1 MEEKMTH
8 IVDNVV
14 EYIKQNVDVKS
25 HSIGIILGSGYSDL
39 LNFIDNKVQIACSDI
54 PNFKVIDKDAEKNKF
69 VFGKYKNKDVIIS
82 FGRLHYNYGYS
93 SEDMANYIFILKE
106 LGCEKLVISASVGSL
121 NKKIKVGDIVT
132 ATDHINLTGRNPLYH
147 CEYNKYGNVF
157 VDMLAPYDEQMID
170 ILTRVAKNEMGL
182 KVKKGVLVEFNGP
195 SIETYCES
203 RFCRNIGADF
213 SAFHVCNE
221 VIASKYCKLP
231 VIMFAL
237 VTNFGSSYTV
247 EKIKHEDIAYNRS
260 CGLKYYSDLLKRLI
274 LNL

>member
-1 MEEKMTH
+1 MAH
-8 IVDNVV
+8 IVDNIV
-14 EYIKQNVDVKS
+14 EYIKKNVDVKS

-39 LNFIDNKVQIACSDI
+39 LNFIDDKVQIPFTEI
-54 PNFKVIDKDAEKNKF
+54 PNFKVLGKDAEKNKF

-93 SEDMANYIFILKE
+93 YEDVANYIFILKE

-121 NKKIKVGDIVT
+121 NKKIKVGDVVT
-132 ATDHINLTGRNPLYH
+132 ATDHINLTGRNPLYR
-147 CEYNKYGNVF
+147 CEYEKYGNVF
-157 VDMLAPYDEQMID
+157 VDMLSPYDEQMID
-170 ILTRVAKNEMGL
+170 ILSRTAKNEMGI
-182 KVKKGVLVEFNGP
+182 KVKKGILVEYNGP
-195 SIETYCES
+195 SVETYSES
-203 RFCRNIGADF
+203 KCCRIIGADF
-213 SAFHVCNE
+213 SAFHICNE
-221 VIASKYCKLP
+221 VIAARYCKLP

-260 CGLKYYSDLLKRLI
+260 CALKYYRDLLKRLI

>member
-1 MEEKMTH
+1 MAH
-8 IVDNVV
+8 IVDNIVQ
-14 EYIKQNVDVKS
+14 YIKNNVDVKN
-25 HSIGIILGSGYSDL
+25 HSIGIILSSSYSDF
-39 LNFIDNKVQIACSDI
+39 LNYVEDKVQIPFSEI
-54 PNFKVIDKDAEKNKF
+54 PNFKVLGKDAENNKL

-93 SEDMANYIFILKE
+93 CEDVANYIFILKE
-106 LGCEKLVISASVGSL
+106 LGCDKLVISASVGSL

-157 VDMLAPYDEQMID
+157 VDMQKPYNEQMIEV
-170 ILTRVAKNEMGL
+170 LTRTAKSEMGI
-182 KVKKGVLVEFNGP
+182 KVKNGVLVEYNGP
-195 SIETYCES
+195 SVETISES
-203 RFCRNIGADF
+203 KFCRVIGADF

-221 VIASKYCKLP
+221 VIASKYCNLP

-237 VTNFGSSYTV
+237 VTNFGSSYSL
-247 EKIKHEDIAYNRS
+247 EKIKHEDVAYNRS
-260 CGLKYYSDLLKRLI
+260 CGLKYYLDLLKRLI